1 MAESCYQTD
10 GTRAKDYELH
20 IQRRVQSE
28 LSRLES
34 ETSKR
39 LSEVKESISV
49 PDPTSDSSEPG
60 AAAPDQPS
68 AKGDPE
74 TKASAKSK
82 DLSSQNMEKEI
93 VSLKEKLKR
102 RRVKDDVVKDT
113 GVEKA
118 KGELVDCLRLKDRR
132 PLDCW
137 KEVHAFK
144 EEVGRLEKGF
154 LGKVWE

>member
-1 MAESCYQTD
+1 MADSCYQTD
-10 GTRAKDYELH
+10 STRAKDLELH

-39 LSEVKESISV
+39 FSELKESISV
-49 PDPTSDSSEPG
+49 PNPTSNSSQPSP
-60 AAAPDQPS
+60 AAPDQPS

-74 TKASAKSK
+74 TKASAESK
-82 DLSSQNMEKEI
+82 DLSSQSVEKEI
-93 VSLKEKLKR
+93 DSLKEKLKR
-102 RRVKDDVVKDT
+102 RRVKDDVVKDK

-118 KGELVDCLRLKDRR
+118 KGELVECLRLKDRR

-137 KEVHAFK
+137 KEVDAFK
-144 EEVGRLEKGF
+144 EEVGRLERGF
-154 LGKVWE
+154 LRKVWE